1 MGWHW
6 WILITAV
13 LDLIFLSR
21 FGRQIG
27 GKLFLWL
34 VAAAVLGILAIRT
47 GGFPLRP
54 ERRPAGLVSR
64 GLVLLAGILLI
75 FPGPLSD
82 VLGLLL
88 LCPPVRDRVAGRI
101 RVRAAKWFQG
111 GGGGFTFVKMG
122 RRGGPAAPFPPGPAE
137 GGGGLSG
144 SRRGG
149 GGGIFPRGRRRP
161 GRGLLHRAGAKRG
174 PLRSQVIVS
183 TILEIFFLRSS
194 LPVLPKL
201 TPFFFP
207 G

>member
-21 FGRQIG
+21 VGRQIG

-101 RVRAAKWFQG
+101 RVRAARWFQG

-137 GGGGLSG
+137 GPSAPSEGARS
-144 SRRGG
+144 
-149 GGGIFPRGRRRP
+149 RP
-161 GRGLLHRAGAKRG
+161 GRSEGAPAKGAAGASPAPG
-174 PLRSQVIVS
+174 GGAEEGS
-183 TILEIFFLRSS
+183 
-194 LPVLPKL
+194 
-201 TPFFFP
+201 FP
-207 G
+207 GAAGARDVDFSIEPGRKGDL